1 MRVKTFRG
9 RTMAETLEQVKQQ
22 FGRDAV
28 ILNTRTDA
36 DGGVLGIG
44 GKPYVEITAA
54 PESSPL
60 PTRTRRGRIRDG
72 STATVGAEGAAKDL
86 SPGSTQLSAR
96 LSESLLSEMGTLKA
110 VVGDLVRETRRARA
124 ADIPGALHDTY
135 ARLVE
140 NAVAEEI
147 AQQLVTRVRD
157 SLREDQLH
165 DASAVRRE
173 LASAVESMLPTAGP
187 IVLASEPGPTIISLV
202 GPTGVGKTTTI
213 AKLAANFSL
222 REGKKV
228 GLITIDTYRIAAV
241 EQLRTYAQIID
252 VPLEVVMRP
261 AELQDAVT
269 RMADRDVILIDT
281 AGRSQRDTVKIQE
294 LHSFF
299 EVVRPHE
306 VHLVVSG
313 TCGEAVLLDAVQRF
327 SAVGIDRVILTKL
340 DEAIGFGVI
349 LSCLQ
354 RANTRLSYVTTGQ
367 NVPDDIRIGE
377 GKTLARLVL
386 GSQVENA

>member
-1 MRVKTFRG
+1 MKVKTFRG
-9 RTMAETLEQVKQQ
+9 PTMAEALDQVKQQ

-28 ILNTRTDA
+28 ILNTRSDP
-36 DGGVLGIG
+36 GGRVLGLG

-54 PESSPL
+54 PESSDL
-60 PTRTRRGRIRDG
+60 PPRARRGKMAQG
-72 STATVGAEGAAKDL
+72 YEATVGAEGAAQDL
-86 SPGSTQLSAR
+86 SLGNANSSAR
-96 LSESLLSEMGTLKA
+96 LSESLLSEVESLKA
-110 VVGDLVRETRRARA
+110 VVGDLVRETRRAQA
-124 ADIPGALHDTY
+124 AHIPSALHDTY

-147 AQQLVTRVRD
+147 AQQLLLRVRD
-157 SLREDQLH
+157 RLGDDRLH
-165 DASAVRRE
+165 DAVAVRAE
-173 LASAVESMLPTAGP
+173 LASAVESMVPTAGP
-187 IVLASEPGPTIISLV
+187 IELSTVKGPTIISLV

-222 REGKKV
+222 REGKRV

-261 AELQDAVT
+261 TELVDAVQ
-269 RMADRDVILIDT
+269 RMSDRDVILIDT

-294 LHSFF
+294 LRQFF
-299 EVVRPHE
+299 DVVKPHE

-313 TCGEAVLLDAVQRF
+313 TCGEAVMRDAVQRF

-354 RANTRLSYVTTGQ
+354 RVDARLSYVTTGQ
-367 NVPDDIRIGE
+367 NVPDDIRLGE
-377 GKTLARLVL
+377 GKVLSRLVL
-386 GSQVENA
+386 GSSARGV